1 MFVLT
6 QQMWVNHFHYYL
18 YRIAIHFV
26 DITQL
31 LVPYMSIYL
40 PRMFRAFHIPLHTS
54 HLSIFPMALSIWF
67 NRSAVSII
75 TISFHHRKCREW
87 KRKKLQRMHQMDVGY
102 NQRNAF
108 SFEHFLHTRNEFS
121 TKIPFYCEWFNVDD
135 HSITK
140 DFLFSLSI
148 LTISNDARIHHNW
161 DEIEP
166 IDSKHQSLQDNGKL
180 IFKCSIN
187 FL

>member
-54 HLSIFPMALSIWF
+54 HLSIFSMALSIWF

-108 SFEHFLHTRNEFS
+108 SFELRAHSKWVFNKNTILLWMIQCRW
-121 TKIPFYCEWFNVDD
+121 PFHYKR
-135 HSITK
+135 IL
-140 DFLFSLSI
+140 LFI
-148 LTISNDARIHHNW
+148 VH
-161 DEIEP
+161 
-166 IDSKHQSLQDNGKL
+166 IDNIKWCPNPS
-180 IFKCSIN
+180 
-187 FL
+187 